1 MNKQTRSMWTQQ
13 MNPNKRRILG
23 LEVPP
28 INIYVLCLPNQGAE
42 EDGYQCLPSIDTAL
56 LEPLCTQLQ
65 HHGERETRGWDRWV
79 GLSTGGEQWRTG
91 VGGLGRVEEVCVSLG
106 HPKERNWRQKHRDK
120 EETSTNKIPAYIFCF
135 RPGNDNRLLTAIGK
149 ISYFPCS
156 WHKRKAVLIK
166 YLDCHS
172 WTFFRNPGWG
182 VQCES
187 NGSITV
193 WVTNQQQI
201 CRSGQWSSK
210 YWSQRQSSK

>member
-1 MNKQTRSMWTQQ
+1 M
-13 MNPNKRRILG
+13 
-23 LEVPP
+23 
-28 INIYVLCLPNQGAE
+28 
-42 EDGYQCLPSIDTAL
+42 
-56 LEPLCTQLQ
+56 
-65 HHGERETRGWDRWV
+65 ERGKP
-79 GLSTGGEQWRTG
+79 GGGT
-91 VGGLGRVEEVCVSLG
+91 GGLGYLPEVSSEGQESVVWG
-106 HPKERNWRQKHRDK
+106 VWRKYVYHWDTRRRGTEDK